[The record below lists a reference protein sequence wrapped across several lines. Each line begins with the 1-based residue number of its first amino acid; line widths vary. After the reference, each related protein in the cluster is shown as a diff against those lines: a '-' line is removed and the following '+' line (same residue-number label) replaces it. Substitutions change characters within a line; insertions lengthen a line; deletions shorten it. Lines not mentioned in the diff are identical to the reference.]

1 MNTILPQTVENGYRK
16 AFVSRDRGASN
27 LNGKKYCV
35 SCCGKRS
42 SYKTLERS
50 DEMTYEAF
58 REVVKAKGWTIR
70 VLRSDDAPPSD
81 DLLALMDQVG
91 LGTYEQ
97 YVLRLEREQGGDV
110 RKA

>member
-1 MNTILPQTVENGYRK
+1 
-16 AFVSRDRGASN
+16 
-27 LNGKKYCV
+27 
-35 SCCGKRS
+35 
-42 SYKTLERS
+42 
-50 DEMTYEAF
+50 
-58 REVVKAKGWTIR
+58 VVKAKGWTIR

>member
-58 REVVKAKGWTIR
+58 R
-70 VLRSDDAPPSD
+70 